1 MAKSRNGRGKNRVT
15 NVRVVDEFA
24 GTDGARVDRML
35 SQINASQSQVR
46 VEIGAAI
53 TIVPSTTTDLLGL
66 FTCVSLRQQD
76 EWASMSSQ
84 WQEYRVRAM
93 RFDIY
98 DVNPNL
104 TAFSVFST
112 FHETVQGST
121 PNYTFAQ
128 VIDGPDSASPSGG
141 GGKLRLTWI
150 AKGTRELEFQNLDP
164 NADSITDFGGMRYAS
179 GATSVANSKFQVV
192 VKAVVD
198 FRGRY

>member
-1 MAKSRNGRGKNRVT
+1 MAKSRRSQGKNRVS
-15 NVRVVDEFA
+15 NVRIVDEFA
-24 GTDGARVDRML
+24 GSDGARVDRML

-46 VEIGAAI
+46 VEIGASVL
-53 TIVPSTTTDLLGL
+53 IVPSTTADLLGL

-98 DVNPNL
+98 DVNPGL
-104 TAFSVFST
+104 VAFSAFST
-112 FHETVQGST
+112 FHETTQGST
-121 PNYTFAQ
+121 PNYNFNQ
-128 VIDGPDSASPSGG
+128 VIDGPDSGSPSGG
-141 GGKLRLTWI
+141 AGKLRLTWV
-150 AKGTRELEFQNLDP
+150 AKGTREMEFQNVDP
-164 NADSITDFGGMRYAS
+164 NADSLTDFGGMRYAAGS
-179 GATSVANSKFQVV
+179 TSVAGSKFQVV